1 MRPRRHVVIEVTD
14 AHVLVPRS
22 SEPER
27 EPLELTPEVLAAIDG
42 YADQVVS
49 AAAPMDA
56 ETRAEVAALLRA
68 RAPQCTGRARHDARD
83 MPKAGRS
90 EPAA

>member
-14 AHVLVPRS
+14 AHALVPRS
-22 SEPER
+22 NEPER
-27 EPLELTPEVLAAIDG
+27 EPSELTPEVLAAIDA
-42 YADQVVS
+42 YTDQVLS

-56 ETRAEVAALLRA
+56 KTRAEVTGLLRA
-68 RAPQCTGRARHDARD
+68 GAPQCTGRARHDARD
-83 MPKAGRS
+83 KPKAGRS